1 VLGSLTSL
9 LAPLV
14 APKNALEARIRIEQL
29 RAIARNFR
37 STAVASP
44 TMALVMAAISLQ
56 WVNVWRVLPWFIA
69 VLVSVAVAVLGS
81 RRTLARAD
89 LNADASILTIEQI
102 LWNMP
107 FMVIWPLIV
116 VVAWVHGNPYNN
128 AFLITFMF
136 ASMASGIPLGSLCL
150 QLIVLNMFVDF
161 PILATHAI
169 GGSWLMVWLGPI
181 LQVAGGVFMYD
192 LSFTYHR
199 LFKSTI
205 MQQIEKE
212 ELVRELSQA
221 GNRLRLAL
229 DDARRADGAKSAF
242 LASMS
247 HELRTPLNAIIGF
260 SDMIRQRIYGPLSPA
275 KYGSYIDDIH
285 NSGNHLLGLINGIL
299 DLAKIESGKREFVEK
314 QLDISKIAREAITFV
329 STQASTAGV
338 ALQCDIDET
347 VHLLADERAM
357 LQILT
362 NLLSN
367 AVKFTQPGGRATVFL
382 ERLPNQGLALGTI
395 DTGIG
400 MTAPEL
406 QKALEPYG
414 QVSDAMTVEGHGTG
428 LGLPIVKSLFE
439 AQGARF
445 MVTSMS
451 GDGTRIWGEFPPH
464 RAIALSAVA

>member
-1 VLGSLTSL
+1 L
-9 LAPLV
+9 LAPFV
-14 APKNALEARIRIEQL
+14 APKSPLEARVRIEQL
-29 RAIARNFR
+29 RAIAKNFR

-44 TMALVMAAISLQ
+44 TMALVMGAIALQ
-56 WVNVWRVLPWFIA
+56 WVDIWRVLPWFMA

-89 LNADASILTIEQI
+89 QNADASELTIEQI
-102 LWNMP
+102 IWNMP

-136 ASMASGIPLGSLCL
+136 ASMASGIPLGSLCM

-169 GGSWLMVWLGPI
+169 GGTWLMIWLGPI
-181 LQVAGGVFMYD
+181 LQVAGGIFMYD

-221 GNRLRLAL
+221 GDRLRMAL
-229 DDARRADGAKSAF
+229 DEAKHANGAKSAF

-260 SDMIRQRIYGPLSPA
+260 SDMIRHRVYGPLSPA

-299 DLAKIESGKREFVEK
+299 DLAKIESGKRDFAETLLNVGH
-314 QLDISKIAREAITFV
+314 IAREAITFV
-329 STQASTAGV
+329 STQANTAGIT
-338 ALQCDIDET
+338 LQCDVDET
-347 VHLLADERAM
+347 VHLLADERAT

-367 AVKFTQPGGRATVFL
+367 AVKFTQPGGTATVFF

-395 DTGIG
+395 DTGVG
-400 MTAPEL
+400 MTASEL

-414 QVSDAMTVEGHGTG
+414 QVSDVMTVEGHGTG

-445 MVTSMS
+445 QVASVP
-451 GDGTRIWGEFPPH
+451 GDGTRIWGEFPPE
-464 RAIALSAVA
+464 RAIARSAVA